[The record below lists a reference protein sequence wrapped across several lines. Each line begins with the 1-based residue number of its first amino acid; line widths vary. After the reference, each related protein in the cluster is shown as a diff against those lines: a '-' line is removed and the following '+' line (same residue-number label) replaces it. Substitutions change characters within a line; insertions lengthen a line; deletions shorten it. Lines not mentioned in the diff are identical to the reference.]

1 MHTHV
6 QPALEHLLS
15 LDLSYIETLDMEE
28 LATRGGG
35 RGGLLRGL
43 KRLVCMC
50 KGCESSVCMGC
61 EISLCL
67 CVCVYVCVCL
77 CVCLRGARISGRC

>member
-1 MHTHV
+1 MHTNTRLCTRTTHTHTHTHTNAHMHTHV

-43 KRLVCMC
+43 KRLV
-50 KGCESSVCMGC
+50 
-61 EISLCL
+61 
-67 CVCVYVCVCL
+67 
-77 CVCLRGARISGRC
+77 